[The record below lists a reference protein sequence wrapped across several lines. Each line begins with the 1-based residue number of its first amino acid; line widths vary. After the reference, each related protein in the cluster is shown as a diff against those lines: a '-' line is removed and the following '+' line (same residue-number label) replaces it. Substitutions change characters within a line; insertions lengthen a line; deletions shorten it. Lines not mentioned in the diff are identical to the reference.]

1 MDNIQAIEAYIQANL
16 PDYLNLH
23 RQMVSIN
30 SFTANA
36 EGVNALGN
44 LTAALFAGLG
54 LKAERVDSTNPSYGS
69 HLFLTR
75 NTPAEYGSSIA
86 LISHLD
92 TVFPPGEEI
101 ANDFIWRQEGD
112 RIYGPGTVDIKGGTV
127 MIYMLLDVISRF
139 FPELYEK
146 VSWHVGLNATEEVL
160 SEEFSQA
167 CLMRF
172 PSGTRACLVFEGGA
186 SSADSYPL
194 VTARKG
200 RATFRVVAEGRSA
213 HAGNYHHLGANA
225 ILQIAQ
231 TIQKIAALTDYQR
244 QITFNVGTVSG
255 GVVVNR
261 VPHYAE
267 AEVEMRAFSSEVY
280 DQGITNMLALNGS
293 SDVSSSN
300 NGYHCRVNVQVVERT
315 APWPANPA
323 TQALYQVW
331 ERASDRL
338 GVRIAVEE
346 RGGLSDANLLWSHFP
361 TLDGLGPAGAN
372 AHCSERS
379 TDGSK
384 DQEYVVASS
393 FVPKTLLNLTSI
405 IDLLTGPAG

>member
-1 MDNIQAIEAYIQANL
+1 MDRFETIQSYLQSNL
-16 PDYLNLH
+16 AEYLDLH

-36 EGVNALGN
+36 EGVNTLGD
-44 LTAALFAGLG
+44 LTASVFSRFGFHSG
-54 LKAERVDSTNPSYGS
+54 RVASTNPLYGS
-69 HLFLTR
+69 HLFLNR
-75 NTPAEYGSSIA
+75 RAQDRSNLAVA

-101 ANDFIWRQEGD
+101 ANDFYWRQEGD

-127 MIYMLLDVISRF
+127 MIYMLLDVVSRF
-139 FPELYEK
+139 YPHLFDR

-160 SEEFSQA
+160 SEEFSRA
-167 CLMRF
+167 CLVQF
-172 PSGTRACLVFEGGA
+172 PPYTCACLVFEGGA
-186 SSADSYPL
+186 PSSDSFPL

-225 ILQIAQ
+225 ILQLAQ
-231 TIQKIAALTDYQR
+231 TVQKVAELTDYRR
-244 QITFNVGTVSG
+244 QITFNVGTISG

-280 DQGITNMLALNGS
+280 DQGIADMLALNGS
-293 SDVSSSN
+293 SDVSSHN
-300 NGYHCRVNVQVVERT
+300 NGYHCKVNVEVVERT
-315 APWPANPA
+315 APWPTNPK
-323 TQALYQVW
+323 TQELYRIW
-331 ERASDRL
+331 ERAGERL
-338 GVRIAVEE
+338 GMRVAMEE
-346 RGGLSDANLLWSHFP
+346 RGGLSDANLLWNHYP

-379 TDGSK
+379 IDGSK
-384 DQEYVVASS
+384 EQEYAKLSS
-393 FVPKTLLNLTSI
+393 FVPKALLNLASI
-405 IDLLTGPAG
+405 LELLDGARG

>member
-1 MDNIQAIEAYIQANL
+1 MDIIRSIDTYLQANL
-16 PDYLNLH
+16 SDYLDIH
-23 RQMVSIN
+23 RQMVSVN
-30 SFTANA
+30 SFTSNA
-36 EGVNALGN
+36 DGVNALGD
-44 LTAALFAGLG
+44 LTGSLFAKYGLR
-54 LKAERVDSTNPSYGS
+54 AERVNSTNPSYGS
-69 HLFLTR
+69 HLFLSR
-75 NTPAEYGSSIA
+75 AAPSESAPAIA

-92 TVFPPGEEI
+92 TVFPPAEEI
-101 ANDFIWRQEGD
+101 ANDFNWRLEGD

-139 FPELYEK
+139 FPNIFEQ

-167 CLMRF
+167 CLKQF
-172 PSGTRACLVFEGGA
+172 PPTTRACLVFEGGA
-186 SSADSYPL
+186 PSTNSYPL

-200 RATFRVVAEGRSA
+200 RATFRVIAEGRSA

-225 ILQIAQ
+225 IMQIAQ
-231 TIQKIAALTDYQR
+231 TIQKIEALTDYQR
-244 QITFNVGTVSG
+244 QITFNVGKVSG

-280 DQGITNMLALNGS
+280 DRGVASMLALNGS

-300 NGYHCRVNVQVVERT
+300 NGYHCRVSVEVVERT
-315 APWPANPA
+315 APWPSNPA

-331 ERASDRL
+331 QRASDRL
-338 GVRIAVEE
+338 GMRIGVEE

-361 TLDGLGPAGAN
+361 TIDGLGPAGAN

-379 TDGSK
+379 ADGSK
-384 DQEYVVASS
+384 DQEYVMVSS
-393 FVPKTLLNLTSI
+393 FIPKTLLNLTSI
-405 IDLLTGPAG
+405 IDLVDGSMG